1 MNKTESSTRVSGHDD
16 GRALAGM
23 TAEELTAI
31 HAKTCYRLGRK
42 YANFDTLTEA
52 EKQEVTELEKFERKI
67 DAEIDSREKGGD
79 MPIRKLHASGG
90 TYRMT
95 LGEVPLQGT
104 VGLNYRER
112 VYGDKNATLSL
123 GEYEN
128 AETFYRSV
136 ANDIR
141 EARYMNVGS
150 GAEGGFSVPES
161 LVADYWDGAFSAGQI
176 QPLCRQY
183 TAESDTMT
191 IIGWD
196 SADHSLG
203 PIGGVSC
210 SFVAEGAEASFVTPK
225 LRTIGLTMHK
235 AAMYVDISR
244 EAAQDGLRL
253 RDQINS
259 MMPRSLAWFM
269 DNQTLNGLGVGAP
282 LGAYNSPSL
291 IQIGRTTAGSIVY
304 GDVIAAWGRLIPSMQ
319 KNAVWVCSPAV
330 VPELLAMTDAASHFI
345 WLPSNIGS
353 AAGAPPLNLLGR
365 PVVVTEQAPT
375 LGAANDL
382 MLADFSAYAWAIRQG
397 VRLEA
402 TDSFRFSS
410 DLISI
415 RVIARFDGSPLMA
428 TPLTPANGGDSLS
441 WAVSLKA

>member
-31 HAKTCYRLGRK
+31 HAKTCYKLGRR
-42 YANFDTLTEA
+42 YANWDSLSDT
-52 EKQEVTELEKFERKI
+52 EKQETTDLEKFEKQL
-67 DAEIDSREKGGD
+67 DKEIESRDKGGD

-95 LGEVPLQGT
+95 LGEGPLQGT

-141 EARYMNVGS
+141 EARYMNIGS

-161 LVADYWDGAFSAGQI
+161 LVADYWDGAFSAGRV

-183 TAESDTMT
+183 TAETDTMT

-225 LRTIGLTMHK
+225 LRTISLVMHK

-253 RDQINS
+253 RDQISS

-291 IQIGRTTAGSIVY
+291 IQLARTTAGTVTYADI
-304 GDVIAAWGRLIPSMQ
+304 IAMWGRLIPSMQ
-319 KNAVWVCSPAV
+319 ANAVWVCSPAV
-330 VPELLAMTDAASHFI
+330 VPKILGMVDGGDHYIF
-345 WLPSNIGS
+345 LPSNVSS
-353 AAGAPPLNLLGR
+353 AAGAPPLSLLGR
-365 PVVVTEQAPT
+365 PLIVTEMAPT
-375 LGAANDL
+375 LGQANDL

-397 VRLEA
+397 IRMDV

-415 RVIARFDGSPLMA
+415 RVIARFDGSSLMA
-428 TPLTPANGGDSLS
+428 KPLTPANGGDSLS